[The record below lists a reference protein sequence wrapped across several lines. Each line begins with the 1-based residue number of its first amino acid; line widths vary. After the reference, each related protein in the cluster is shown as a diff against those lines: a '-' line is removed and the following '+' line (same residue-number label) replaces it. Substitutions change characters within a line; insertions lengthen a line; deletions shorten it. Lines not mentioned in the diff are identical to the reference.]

1 MVKVLQGL
9 NLENK
14 TSVIEINA
22 IKTDNLEKLLQLIHS
37 FHPIFL
43 EEYKYEENTLKIY
56 SNLPFLWEELGKVLE
71 QDLPYNKTLEQCL
84 EIIKLRVSSMS
95 TIPLLFA
102 AHKLGYE
109 TTPTMTKNESLTY
122 TPSFNRHYTV
132 GCGKGSEII
141 YSISSS
147 KDSKIAKEI
156 QRDKW
161 SSNLLIEKLGLP
173 LPAWEIIDSFTEIE
187 EIWKR
192 FDKPVVIKPTGLT
205 GGSGVCIGIKTIEEA
220 KEAYKYAKQV
230 IDTKIRKDWQTK
242 VMIQEQVSG
251 EDYRLLV
258 IDGHLEIVTKRI
270 PAFVIGNGKDT
281 ITKLIEDT
289 NKDPRRD
296 TTSPAHTLKPIEI
309 DQPLKAYLK
318 EQNLE
323 LDSIPDKDQKI
334 PVRKVA
340 SMSQGGITED
350 FTDKVG
356 PEIKSIV
363 ESIASSIHA
372 FALGVDVMCKDISKP
387 LTKDNGAILEI
398 NTMPEAYLNLFP
410 VIGPDRGYV
419 ADTYIKKLLTNNKTK
434 KIVVIG
440 HSSYDIPTTLKQ
452 KTLLSSY
459 LRDED
464 TVGEYKDGE
473 IRINSLVLNKG
484 LTKRQGIE
492 ALKLNA
498 SLDAIIIHH
507 RNWEEVI
514 KDGLGLNK
522 IDLLMVESS
531 LKENSEYM
539 KIIKKY
545 KRKGL
550 ISKIKIFQ

>member
-9 NLENK
+9 NLEHQI
-14 TSVIEINA
+14 SRIEIDT
-22 IKTDNLEKLLQLIHS
+22 IKTDNLEKILRTISS

-43 EEYKYEENTLKIY
+43 QEYKYEEDKLKIY
-56 SNLPFLWEELGKVLE
+56 SNLPFLWEELGKILE
-71 QDLPYNKTLEQCL
+71 QDLPYDKTLEQCL
-84 EIIKLRVSSMS
+84 EIIKLRVSSKS
-95 TIPLLFA
+95 TIPLLFS

-109 TTPTMTKNESLTY
+109 TTPTMTGKDLLAY
-122 TPSFNRHYTV
+122 TPSFNRHYTL
-132 GCGKGSEII
+132 GCAKGSEII

-161 SSNLLIEKLGLP
+161 SSNLAIEKLGLP
-173 LPAWEIIDSFTEIE
+173 LPAWEIIDSFSEIE
-187 EIWKR
+187 EVWKH

-205 GGSGVCIGIKTIEEA
+205 GGSGVSVGIRTIEEA
-220 KEAYKYAKQV
+220 KEAYKYAKAMV
-230 IDTKIRKDWQTK
+230 DSKLRKDWQTK
-242 VMIQEQVSG
+242 VMMQEQVSG

-258 IDGHLEIVTKRI
+258 IDGHLEVVTKRI

-281 ITKLIEDT
+281 IKKLIEET

-296 TTSPAHTLKPIEI
+296 TSSPAHTLKPIEI

-318 EQNLE
+318 EQNLD
-323 LDSIPDKDQKI
+323 LDSVPQKDQKI
-334 PVRKVA
+334 PLRKVA

-363 ESIASSIHA
+363 ESIAASIHA

-387 LTKDNGAILEI
+387 LTTDNGAILEI

-410 VIGPDRGYV
+410 VIGTNREYV
-419 ADTYIKKLLTNNKTK
+419 ADTYVKKLLKSNKTK

-440 HSSYDIPTTLKQ
+440 HPQYDIPTTLKQ
-452 KTLLSSY
+452 RKIFSPY
-459 LRDED
+459 LQSQD

-473 IRINSLVLNKG
+473 IRINSLTLNKD
-484 LTKRQGIE
+484 LTKKEGIE

-507 RNWEEVI
+507 RDWEEVV

-522 IDLLMVESS
+522 IDLLMIESS
-531 LKENSEYM
+531 LKENKEYM

-550 ISKIKIFQ
+550 ISKIKTL

>member
-1 MVKVLQGL
+1 MIKILQGL
-9 NLENK
+9 NLENEIS
-14 TSVIEINA
+14 TIEIDT
-22 IKTDNLEKLLQLIHS
+22 IKTDTTEKILKLIQS
-37 FHPIFL
+37 FHPIFIK
-43 EEYKYEENTLKIY
+43 EYEFTQDTLKIY
-56 SNLPFLWEELGKVLE
+56 SNLPFLWEELGKVLQE
-71 QDLPYNKTLEQCL
+71 DMEYEKTLERCL
-84 EIIKLRVSSMS
+84 QIIKERVSSMS

-102 AHKLGYE
+102 ANKLGYE
-109 TTPTMTKNESLTY
+109 TTPTMAEKELLTY

-161 SSNLLIEKLGLP
+161 SSNIVIQKLGLP

-187 EIWKR
+187 NVWKH
-192 FDKPVVIKPTGLT
+192 FEKPVVIKPTGLT
-205 GGSGVCIGIKTIEEA
+205 GGSGVSVGITTIEEA
-220 KEAYKYAKQV
+220 KEAYKYAKEM
-230 IDTKIRKDWQTK
+230 IDSKLRKDWQTK
-242 VMIQEQVSG
+242 VMMQEQVSG

-258 IDGHLEIVTKRI
+258 IGGHLEVVTKRI

-296 TTSPAHTLKPIEI
+296 ITSPAHTLKPIEI
-309 DQPLKAYLK
+309 DSPLKAYLK
-318 EQNLE
+318 EQG
-323 LDSIPDKDQKI
+323 LDLSSIPQKEQKI
-334 PVRKVA
+334 TVRKVA

-363 ESIASSIHA
+363 ESIAASIHA
-372 FALGVDVMCKDISKP
+372 FALGVDIMCKDISKP
-387 LTKDNGAILEI
+387 LTTDNGAILEI

-410 VIGPDRGYV
+410 VIGTDRGYV
-419 ADTYIKKLLTNNKTK
+419 ADTYIKKLLVNNKTK

-440 HSSYDIPTTLKQ
+440 HSKYDIPTILKQ
-452 KTLLSSY
+452 KKVFSSY
-459 LRDED
+459 LKKED
-464 TVGEYKDGE
+464 VVGEYKDGE
-473 IRINSLVLNKG
+473 IRINSLTLNKD
-484 LTKRQGIE
+484 LSKTQGVE

-507 RNWEEVI
+507 RNWEEVA
-514 KDGLGLNK
+514 KDGLGLNR
-522 IDLLMVESS
+522 IDLLMVETS
-531 LKENSEYM
+531 LKENKACM
-539 KIIKKY
+539 KVINKY

-550 ISKIKIFQ
+550 ISKIKTF

>member
-1 MVKVLQGL
+1 MVKILQGL

-14 TSVIEINA
+14 IPVIEINA
-22 IKTDNLEKLLQLIHS
+22 IKTDNLEKILHLIHS

-71 QDLPYNKTLEQCL
+71 QDLAYDKTLEQCL

-102 AHKLGYE
+102 AQKLGYE
-109 TTPTMTKNESLTY
+109 TTPTMTEKESLTY

-161 SSNLLIEKLGLP
+161 SSNLVIQKLGLP

-187 EIWKR
+187 EIWKH

-205 GGSGVCIGIKTIEEA
+205 GGSGVSVGIKTVEEA
-220 KEAYKYAKQV
+220 KEAYKYAKEM
-230 IDTKIRKDWQTK
+230 IGSKLRKDWQTK

-258 IDGHLEIVTKRI
+258 IDGHLEVVTKRI

-281 ITKLIEDT
+281 ITKLIENT

-296 TTSPAHTLKPIEI
+296 ITSPAHTLKPIEI
-309 DQPLKAYLK
+309 DQPLKTYLK

-334 PVRKVA
+334 AVRKVA

-387 LTKDNGAILEI
+387 LTTDNGAILEI

-410 VIGPDRGYV
+410 VIGTDRGYV
-419 ADTYIKKLLTNNKTK
+419 ADTYIRKLVANNKTK

-440 HSSYDIPTTLKQ
+440 HPQYDIPTTLKQ
-452 KTLLSSY
+452 KKLFSSY
-459 LRDED
+459 LSNED

-473 IRINSLVLNKG
+473 IRINSLTLNKG
-484 LTKRQGIE
+484 LTKRQGVE
-492 ALKLNA
+492 SLKLNA

-507 RNWEEVI
+507 RNWEEIV

-522 IDLLMVESS
+522 IDLLMIEAP
-531 LKENSEYM
+531 LKENAEYM

-550 ISKIKIFQ
+550 ISKIKTF

>member
-9 NLENK
+9 NFENHI
-14 TSVIEINA
+14 SAIEIDT
-22 IKTDNLEKLLQLIHS
+22 IKTDSLEKVLRAISS

-43 EEYKYEENTLKIY
+43 QEYRYEEDKLKIY
-56 SNLPFLWEELGKVLE
+56 SNLPFLWEELGKILE
-71 QDLPYNKTLEQCL
+71 QDLSYDKTMEQCL

-95 TIPLLFA
+95 TIPLLFS

-109 TTPTMTKNESLTY
+109 TTPTMTGKESLTY
-122 TPSFNRHYTV
+122 TPSFNRHYTL
-132 GCGKGSEII
+132 GCGKGSEIT

-161 SSNLLIEKLGLP
+161 SSNLVIERLGLP

-187 EIWKR
+187 EIWKH
-192 FDKPVVIKPTGLT
+192 FDKPVVVKPTGLT
-205 GGSGVCIGIKTIEEA
+205 GGSGVSVGIKTIEEA
-220 KEAYKYAKQV
+220 KEAYKYAKTM
-230 IDTKIRKDWQTK
+230 IDNKLRKDWQTK
-242 VMIQEQVSG
+242 VMMQEMVSG

-258 IDGHLEIVTKRI
+258 IDGHLEVVTKRI
-270 PAFVIGNGKDT
+270 PAFVIGNGRDT
-281 ITKLIEDT
+281 ITKLIEET

-296 TTSPAHTLKPIEI
+296 ITSPAHTLKPIEI

-318 EQNLE
+318 EQNLD
-323 LDSIPDKDQKI
+323 LNSVPQKDQKI

-363 ESIASSIHA
+363 ESIATSIHA

-387 LTKDNGAILEI
+387 LTTDNGAILEI

-410 VIGPDRGYV
+410 VIGTDRGYV
-419 ADTYIKKLLTNNKTK
+419 ADIYIKKLLKNNKTK

-440 HSSYDIPTTLKQ
+440 HPQYDIPTTLKQ
-452 KTLLSSY
+452 KSVFSSY
-459 LRDED
+459 LQAQD
-464 TVGEYKDGE
+464 TIGEYKDGE
-473 IRINSLVLNKG
+473 IRINSLTLNKD
-484 LTKRQGIE
+484 LTKKEAIE

-507 RNWEEVI
+507 RNWKEVA

-522 IDLLMVESS
+522 IDLLMIESS
-531 LKENSEYM
+531 LKEDKEYM

-550 ISKIKIFQ
+550 ISKIKIF

>member
-1 MVKVLQGL
+1 MVKILQGL

-14 TSVIEINA
+14 ISVIEINA
-22 IKTDNLEKLLQLIHS
+22 IKTDNLEKLLKLIHS

-71 QDLPYNKTLEQCL
+71 QDLPYNETLEQCL
-84 EIIKLRVSSMS
+84 EIIKLRVASMS

-102 AHKLGYE
+102 AHNLGYE
-109 TTPTMTKNESLTY
+109 TTPTMVEKESLTY
-122 TPSFNRHYTV
+122 TPSFNRHYTI

-161 SSNLLIEKLGLP
+161 SSNLVIEKLGLP
-173 LPAWEIIDSFTEIE
+173 LPTWEIIDSFTEIE
-187 EIWKR
+187 EIWKH
-192 FDKPVVIKPTGLT
+192 FDKPAVIKPTGLT
-205 GGSGVCIGIKTIEEA
+205 GGNGVSVGIKTIEEA
-220 KEAYKYAKQV
+220 KEAYRYAKEM
-230 IDTKIRKDWQTK
+230 IDSKLRKDWQTK

-258 IDGHLEIVTKRI
+258 IDGHLEVVTKRI

-309 DQPLKAYLK
+309 DQPLRAYLK
-318 EQNLE
+318 EQNLD
-323 LDSIPDKDQKI
+323 LDSIPSKDQK
-334 PVRKVA
+334 VNLRKIA

-372 FALGVDVMCKDISKP
+372 FALGVDIMCKDISMP
-387 LTKDNGAILEI
+387 LTTDNGAILEI

-410 VIGPDRGYV
+410 VIGTDRGYV
-419 ADTYIKKLLTNNKTK
+419 ADIYIKKLLANNKTK
-434 KIVVIG
+434 KIVIIG
-440 HSSYDIPTTLKQ
+440 HSPYDIPTTLKQ
-452 KTLLSSY
+452 KNFFSSY
-459 LRDED
+459 LRTED

-473 IRINSLVLNKG
+473 IRINSLTLNKG
-484 LTKRQGIE
+484 LTKRQGVQ

-507 RNWEEVI
+507 RNWEEVE

-531 LKENSEYM
+531 LKENSAYM
-539 KIIKKY
+539 KIINRY
-545 KRKGL
+545 KHKGL
-550 ISKIKIFQ
+550 ISKIKTF

>member
-9 NLENK
+9 NLENEI
-14 TSVIEINA
+14 SSIEIHVK
-22 IKTDNLEKLLQLIHS
+22 KTVDLEKIIKLIHS
-37 FHPIFL
+37 FHPIFIK
-43 EEYKYEENTLKIY
+43 EYKFTEDTLKIY
-56 SNLPFLWEELGKVLE
+56 TNIPSLWEELGSVLE
-71 QDLPYNKTLEQCL
+71 RNLPYKETLDKCL
-84 EIIKLRVSSMS
+84 EIIRIRVSSMS

-109 TTPTMTKNESLTY
+109 TTPTMATEQSLTY

-147 KDSKIAKEI
+147 QDSKIAKEI

-161 SSNLLIEKLGLP
+161 SSNLVIQKLGLP
-173 LPAWEIIDSFTEIE
+173 LPSWEIIDSFTEIE
-187 EIWKR
+187 NVWKH
-192 FDKPVVIKPTGLT
+192 FEKPVVIKPTGLT
-205 GGSGVCIGIKTIEEA
+205 GGSGVSVGINTIEEA
-220 KEAYKYAKQV
+220 KEAYKYAKEM
-230 IDTKIRKDWQTK
+230 IDSKLRKDWQTK
-242 VMIQEQVSG
+242 VMMQEQVSG

-258 IDGHLEIVTKRI
+258 IDGHLEVVTKRI

-281 ITKLIEDT
+281 IAKLIEDT
-289 NKDPRRD
+289 NKDPKRD
-296 TTSPAHTLKPIEI
+296 ITSPAHTLKPIEI

-318 EQNLE
+318 AQG
-323 LDSIPDKDQKI
+323 LDLSSIPQKEQKI
-334 PVRKVA
+334 AVRKVA

-363 ESIASSIHA
+363 ESIATSIHA
-372 FALGVDVMCKDISKP
+372 FALGVDIMCKDISKP
-387 LTKDNGAILEI
+387 LTTDNGAILEI

-410 VIGPDRGYV
+410 VIGIDRGYV
-419 ADTYIKKLLTNNKTK
+419 ADTYIKKLLVNNKTK

-440 HSSYDIPTTLKQ
+440 HPQYDIPTTLKQ
-452 KTLLSSY
+452 KNMFSSY
-459 LRDED
+459 LKKED
-464 TVGEYKDGE
+464 VVGEYKDGE
-473 IRINSLVLNKG
+473 IRINSLALNKD
-484 LTKRQGIE
+484 LTKKQGVE

-507 RNWEEVI
+507 RNWEEVT

-522 IDLLMVESS
+522 IDLLMIETS
-531 LKENSEYM
+531 LKENKDCM
-539 KIIKKY
+539 KVINKY

-550 ISKIKIFQ
+550 ISKIKTF